1 MAEFFP
7 AGDPRNWFSR
17 KRYGLFVHWGIYSV
31 GGIHEQE
38 EARFRRS
45 KAEYERYAAEFNPQK
60 FNPAEWL
67 DMAEECGMEY
77 LVFTAKHHDGFC
89 MWDTRE
95 TDFNIMNTPYGKD
108 VLGMLAEECHKR
120 NFPLVLY
127 YSCVDWHEPS
137 YPNIGRHHEIMT
149 DPAKHDMNR
158 YMEFLKRQIHE
169 LCTRYGTIHG
179 FWWDQNVPEWQDVSV
194 NAMIRELQPQ
204 AVINNRGYDNSGDFS
219 TPERNYQ
226 TLSATPF
233 TSPTEACDSVGMNSW
248 GYRKEED
255 YFSVLKLERQIAAYQ
270 SLGGNFLLNAGPKPD
285 GRFPVEAVRILKG
298 MGTWYRKVRSA
309 LTATPCAEAPFFCDK
324 LAVTSSPDRKEL
336 YLILLA
342 PPDGEALT
350 LKGLGLLPESAF
362 LLNTRESFPVTLDPT
377 PYMPDGTVWLRIR
390 KLPAERMTGEIPVIR
405 LEFSEPVRFDPLFT
419 GNGENSGAEENFPAV
434 AVPAP
439 DGPDYPH
446 FCSGCGLEWK
456 RSPFMPTPAPR
467 LRHSMM
473 DTGIL

>member
-1 MAEFFP
+1 MTEYFRKE
-7 AGDPRNWFSR
+7 DPRSWFTH

-38 EARFRRS
+38 EARCRRT

-60 FNPAEWL
+60 FNPSEWL

-77 LVFTAKHHDGFC
+77 LVFTVKHHDGFC
-89 MWDTRE
+89 MWDTGE

-108 VLGMLAEECHKR
+108 ILGMLAAECHKR

-149 DPAKHDMNR
+149 DPAKHDMPR

-179 FWWDQNVPEWQDVSV
+179 FWWDQNVPEWQDPSV
-194 NAMIRELQPQ
+194 NAMIRKLQPQ
-204 AVINNRGYDNSGDFS
+204 AVINNRGYDKSGDFS

-226 TLSATPF
+226 ALAATPF
-233 TSPTEACDSVGMNSW
+233 KFPTEACDSVGMNSW

-285 GRFPVEAVRILKG
+285 GTFPPEAVRILKEIG
-298 MGTWYRKVRSA
+298 AWYRKTRSA
-309 LTATPCAEAPFFCDK
+309 LTALPCGDAPFFSSR
-324 LAVTSSPDRKEL
+324 LEVTVSPDRKEL
-336 YLILLA
+336 YLILLE

-350 LKGLGLLPESAF
+350 LKGFSILPESAV
-362 LLNTRESFPVTLDPT
+362 LLNSSESFPVTLTPT
-377 PYMPDGTVWLRIR
+377 PYMPDGESWLRIR

-405 LEFSEPVRFDPLFT
+405 LQFSEPVCFDT
-419 GNGENSGAEENFPAV
+419 SISMKKENTGAEVFPDLKTAETKR
-434 AVPAP
+434 
-439 DGPDYPH
+439 G
-446 FCSGCGLEWK
+446 GLK
-456 RSPFMPTPAPR
+456 
-467 LRHSMM
+467 
-473 DTGIL
+473 